1 VIAVTFF
8 ESQMETTQLEEQLAE
23 TKKALAKAREKN
35 KELKKKISQTPSSG
49 TRASESLNFNAQA
62 FEEWRRDNAW
72 RGRDF
77 PGQW

>member
-1 VIAVTFF
+1 
-8 ESQMETTQLEEQLAE
+8 METAQLEEQLAE

-35 KELKKKISQTPSSG
+35 KQLKKKISQTPTSDTSQ
-49 TRASESLNFNAQA
+49 SLNFNAQA
-62 FEEWRRDNAW
+62 FEEWQRDNAW